1 MKPQHAFDPN
11 SARRTLFEAT
21 IEASATYGVKR
32 TILSDADK
40 QALTYK
46 RLILGAL
53 VLGDKMAHI
62 TNPGEKVGV
71 FLPNAAGAAVTL
83 LGLNAFGRTAAL
95 LNFTAGSRNLV
106 SALQTGPIPIVLTSR
121 RFVAAAKLE
130 DVVAAMAAAEPT
142 PGIRTRIVYLED
154 LRKSISLTDKLR
166 GALRNLYPKQFARR
180 FGMTPDS
187 PAVILFTSGTEG
199 LPKGVVLTN
208 SNLVANAQQIL
219 AHAGGMLT
227 PDDVVLNPLPMFHS
241 FGLTA
246 ATLMPLLGGMHVVLY
261 PSPLHYKQVA
271 RTISETRATVLFA
284 TDTFLMGYA
293 RAAAK
298 SELTSVR
305 YVIAGAERVKDAT
318 RTAWDKAGAL
328 ILEGYG
334 ATECSPVIACNL
346 PNPNRP
352 GTVGPLLPGLD
363 VKLEQV
369 PGISE
374 GGRLKIRGPN
384 VMAGYILADT
394 PGALQKPDG
403 GWHDTGDI
411 VTIDDNSVLT
421 IRGRA
426 KRFAKIGGEMV
437 SLAAVEAL
445 ASGHWPDAQHVVV
458 TIPDARKG
466 EQLIL
471 VTDKADADKA
481 ELAEYFKTM
490 GVTELWLPRGV
501 LVVEGIPVSAAGKVD
516 LQATQRLVENTRPLL

>member
-1 MKPQHAFDPN
+1 MTSQNAFEPE
-11 SARRTLFEAT
+11 SARRTLFEALV
-21 IEASATYGVKR
+21 EAATFHGKNR
-32 TILSDADK
+32 IILSDADQ
-40 QALTYK
+40 QALSYK
-46 RLILGAL
+46 KLILSAL
-53 VLGDKMAHI
+53 VLGDKLARLTM
-62 TNPGEKVGV
+62 PDEKVGV
-71 FLPNAAGAAVTL
+71 LLPNAAGAAVTL

-95 LNFTAGSRNLV
+95 LNFTAGPRNLV
-106 SALQTGPIPIVLTSR
+106 SALRTGPIAIVLTSR
-121 RFVAAAKLE
+121 RFIAAAKLE
-130 DVVAAMAAAEPT
+130 DTVAAMAGAEPIS
-142 PGIRTRIVYLED
+142 GRKTRVVYLED
-154 LRKSISLTDKLR
+154 LRKKISISDKVR
-166 GALRNLYPKQFARR
+166 GAVRSLYPKRFSRR
-180 FGMTPDS
+180 AGMTPDS
-187 PAVILFTSGTEG
+187 PAVVLFTSGTEG
-199 LPKGVVLTN
+199 APKGVVLTN
-208 SNLVANAQQIL
+208 ANLVANARQIL

-227 PDDVVLNPLPMFHS
+227 PQDIVLNPLPMFHS

-271 RTISETRATVLFA
+271 RTIGEAKVSVLFA

-293 RAAAK
+293 RAAA
-298 SELTSVR
+298 SGELASVR

-318 RTAWDKAGAL
+318 RTAWEKSGAI

-352 GTVGPLLPGLD
+352 GTVGPLLPGLET
-363 VKLEQV
+363 KLETV
-369 PGISE
+369 AGITQ

-384 VMAGYILADT
+384 VMAGYLLAEA
-394 PGALQKPDG
+394 PGVLQKPAG

-411 VTIDDNSVLT
+411 VTIGENAVLT

-445 ASGHWPDAQHVVV
+445 SAGLWPDAQHVVV
-458 TIPDARKG
+458 ALPDERKG

-471 VTDKADADKA
+471 VTDKGDADRASLAAYCKA
-481 ELAEYFKTM
+481 A
-490 GVTELWLPRGV
+490 GITELWIPRAV

-516 LQATQRLVENTRPLL
+516 LQATQKLVEMTRPLL